1 MNKYAG
7 CKDEGSTTADNLLA
21 GEFPRV
27 SKLVTITGGDYK
39 RGAVLGKI
47 SADDKYTIVKS
58 DAQDGSKTPEAILAE
73 DVDATDDAQAIVYLT
88 GEFNSSALT
97 VGTGLTVDGIIDDC
111 RNKNIFI
118 KKNQGE

>member
-7 CKDEGSTTADNLLA
+7 CKDEGSTTADHLLA

-27 SKLVTITGGDYK
+27 TKLVTITGGDYK

-47 SADDKYTIVKS
+47 SADDKYTIAKS

-97 VGTGLTVDGIIDDC
+97 VGTGLTVDAIQDDL
-111 RNKNIFI
+111 RAKSIFV
-118 KKNQGE
+118 KTNQS